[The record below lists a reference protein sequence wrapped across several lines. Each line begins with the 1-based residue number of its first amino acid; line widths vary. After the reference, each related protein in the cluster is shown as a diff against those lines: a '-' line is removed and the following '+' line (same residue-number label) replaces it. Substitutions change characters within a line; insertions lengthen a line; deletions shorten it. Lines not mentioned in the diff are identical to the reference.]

1 MVNKIII
8 DATNKIIEYV
18 ANEIVRSNSELEDSL
33 DQNKETNFD
42 QVEER

>member
-18 ANEIVRSNSELEDSL
+18 VNEILRSNSELEDSL